1 MNVDRALRGLRHV
14 RRIGEVASCVHGSP
28 EWWSLVP
35 GYLGLA
41 GLTYPRT
48 FSTRTGASLRLETFH
63 DLVTAWIIF
72 FRREYRV
79 DPKARF
85 IVDAGANIGAFS
97 LYAALHARDARV
109 LALEPF
115 PSTAARL
122 RSTIETNGLAS
133 RVSMRP
139 WALSGADGT
148 KRMLDGDGPSQSRGT
163 MDDGASDGLAVEGVS
178 LATLF
183 EREKIER
190 VDLLKMDIEGAEH
203 DVLMSAPTEI
213 LQRVGTLALEYH
225 PNASKEPLF
234 RALRG
239 AGFDLMHDSHDSPNS
254 GVAEFRQ
261 TRTQF

>member
-1 MNVDRALRGLRHV
+1 MNVRRALRGVRHV
-14 RRIGEVASCVHGSP
+14 RRVGEIVSCVRNSP

-35 GYLGLA
+35 GYLGVT

-48 FSTRTGASLRLETFH
+48 FTTRAGASLRLEDFH

-79 DPKARF
+79 NPTARF

-97 LYAALHARDARV
+97 LYAALHAHNARV

-115 PSTAARL
+115 PSTLARL

-133 RVSMRP
+133 RVSTRE
-139 WALSGADGT
+139 WALSGTDGT
-148 KRMLDGDGPSQSRGT
+148 KHMSDGEGPSQSRGT
-163 MDDGASDGLAVEGVS
+163 TDDGAADGVAVEGVS

-183 EREKIER
+183 EREKIDR
-190 VDLLKMDIEGAEH
+190 VDMLKMDIEGAEH
-203 DVLMSAPTEI
+203 DVLLSAPKAVLRRITS
-213 LQRVGTLALEYH
+213 LALEYH

-234 RALRG
+234 RALNA
-239 AGFDLMHDSHDSPNS
+239 AGFNLVRDNPVAPNS

-261 TRTQF
+261 ARS